1 VTDSRAARLRVPAG
15 DWLEAVAPPGGLGTA
30 DDWPAEHA
38 GEVDI
43 VITVDTPLADRG
55 LKNGARVLSLRGF
68 RFTGDAV
75 DEALATRALTE
86 ELGQRGLSAVGRA
99 HGRNRTVRHLEAL
112 ARAQVRLPDCL
123 AAEVQRATDLLG
135 DVHSKLQLQASYAR
149 RQHLG
154 PGSNGSPIEPRILKG
169 PRP

>member
-1 VTDSRAARLRVPAG
+1 VPAG
-15 DWLEAVAPPGGLGTA
+15 DWLEAVTPSGSLGTA
-30 DDWPAEHA
+30 DDRPAEHA

-43 VITVDTPLADRG
+43 VISADTPLADRG

-68 RFTGDAV
+68 PFTRDAIG
-75 DEALATRALTE
+75 EALATRALTE

-99 HGRNRTVRHLEAL
+99 HGRNWTARQLEAL
-112 ARAQVRLPDCL
+112 AKAQVRLPDCL

-135 DVHSKLQLQASYAR
+135 DVHRKLQLQASYAR

-154 PGSNGSPIEPRILKG
+154 PGSNGNPTEPRSPKG